1 MIMNNEIETLQ
12 NRFNSLC
19 DEQDK
24 YYHKEFEDVFAIIF
38 EMDKNATKDYPFL
51 TEIATQQAIEKAGY
65 MDDKA
70 FVSDFLEYERIF
82 KEGKDVQRQMLELLA
97 ESIPSEPEKLT
108 DEWRFVSI
116 RVIAPQPIMQ
126 LIDEVVMK
134 ETFTGKGLFANFTD
148 IPDEDEELDSYLMI
162 EAYGLK
168 CSLVPFHDDLK
179 EYGII
184 GDDFFS
190 KDFTKMLFQILVQ
203 EIEFIK
209 DNTDAP
215 AKVKNHISKTIKT
228 LDGIPVW
235 GLFFQILT
243 LQGLCRWFEEIDI
256 NDGDK
261 GYKEAQ
267 SLYNWICMQL
277 APKEIE
283 LCYKPYGENDKE
295 RLKPLCNYL
304 YSTELGKLVQSQ
316 LFGTNEPQQTITQES
331 GAGTQMPE
339 ELNTQQ
345 ANNLFAKA
353 IEAGFVEKTSEGY
366 RWKGVTKQ
374 LLAYFVERASIYLNL
389 RVGKLDKDDNQTIS
403 WQPFNKVFGVKDI
416 KRYKNDWMKLNHK
429 FTPNGYENIDK
440 IFD

>member
-1 MIMNNEIETLQ
+1 MIMNNDIETLQ

-38 EMDKNATKDYPFL
+38 EMDKNTTKDYPFL
-51 TEIATQQAIEKAGY
+51 TETATQQAIEKAGY

-82 KEGKDVQRQMLELLA
+82 KEGKNVQRQMLELLA
-97 ESIPSEPEKLT
+97 ESIPSEQEEPT
-108 DEWRFVSI
+108 NEWRFVSI
-116 RVIAPQPIMQ
+116 KIIAPQPIMQ

-134 ETFTGKGLFANFTD
+134 EVFTGKGLFANFTD

-190 KDFTKMLFQILVQ
+190 KDFTKILFQILVQ

-215 AKVKNHISKTIKT
+215 AKVKNHISKTIKA
-228 LDGIPVW
+228 LDVIHVW

-256 NDGDK
+256 NDGDN

-283 LCYKPYGENDKE
+283 FCYKPYGENDKE

-316 LFGTNEPQQTITQES
+316 LFGTNEPQQTITQEL
-331 GAGTQMPE
+331 GAETQMPE

-353 IEAGFVEKTSEGY
+353 IEAGFVEKTNEGY
-366 RWKGVTKQ
+366 RWKGATKQ

-429 FTPNGYENIDK
+429 FTPKGYENIDK